1 MQGSTDLPLPP
12 ARTAVWRA
20 LLLAYRVE
28 PKLLLAS
35 AGVTILAALLDGLF
49 VFWLALIADAAVDG
63 RSDLLFGA
71 AAGLAASVA
80 GGWLIGTV
88 WTRVERNFRFRVR
101 IAMEARVASLQTE
114 IPTLEHHERPEFLDR
129 LAVLREG
136 VLQLGMIYGDLFGT
150 AGALLRLGITVAL
163 LMSVHPLT
171 AVLLVFA
178 ALPLGAASW
187 RATAQRRAEQ
197 RAAADRRQAD
207 HLFDVATSLSAAKEL
222 RIFRTA
228 EYVLA
233 RREQA
238 WNAWLRPVAAARWRS
253 AAWIVAAWATFG
265 ATYLGMVVF
274 GVTGARVSAGG
285 ALLIL
290 AAGGRLAQY
299 VGETAGNAGSLSQ
312 WMDAARRLAWLEDY
326 SRRVAGDAAADAPP
340 CLKLGMS
347 LRDVSFRYPA
357 TDTWVLRD
365 VSIDLPAGSVV
376 AIVGVNGA
384 GKSTLIKLLAQYYA
398 PTSGEIAVD
407 GVSLATVA
415 PAAWRA
421 RCSGA
426 FQDFVRFELP
436 LREAVGIGDLPR
448 AEDTVR
454 VRRAVAR
461 AGADDVVTSLPGGL
475 SAQLGGG
482 WPAGVEVSFGQWQK
496 IALARGFM
504 RDEPLLLILDEPTA
518 ALDAETEH
526 ALFERFAA
534 VARST
539 AGNGRITVLVSHRFS
554 TVRTADLIVV
564 LDGSRAVEVGTHE
577 ELLGRDG
584 LYAELYQMQATAYR

>member
-1 MQGSTDLPLPP
+1 
-12 ARTAVWRA
+12 VWRA
-20 LLLAYRVE
+20 LVLAYRVE

-49 VFWLALIADAAVDG
+49 VFWLALIANAAVDD
-63 RSDLLFGA
+63 RRDLLLGA

-101 IAMEARVASLQTE
+101 IAMEARVASLQAE

-178 ALPLGAASW
+178 ALPLGVSSW

-222 RIFRTA
+222 RIFGTA

-253 AAWIVAAWATFG
+253 AAWIVGSWATFG
-265 ATYLGMVVF
+265 AAYLGMVVF

-299 VGETAGNAGSLSQ
+299 VGETASNAGSLSQ

-326 SRRVAGDAAADAPP
+326 SRRVARDAAADAPT
-340 CLKLGMS
+340 CLKQGIS
-347 LRDVSFRYPA
+347 LRDVSFRYPG
-357 TDTWVLRD
+357 TDRWVLRD
-365 VSIDLPAGSVV
+365 VSFDLPAGSVV
-376 AIVGVNGA
+376 AVVGVNGA
-384 GKSTLIKLLAQYYA
+384 GKSTLVKLLAQYYA
-398 PTSGEIAVD
+398 PTSGEIVVD

-415 PAAWRA
+415 TAAWRA

-436 LREAVGIGDLPR
+436 LGEAIGIGDLPR
-448 AEDTVR
+448 AEDAVQ
-454 VRRAVAR
+454 VRRAAAR
-461 AGADDVVTSLPGGL
+461 AGADDVVASLSGGL
-475 SAQLGGG
+475 RAQLGGG
-482 WPAGVEVSFGQWQK
+482 WPDGVEVSFGQWQK

-504 RDEPLLLILDEPTA
+504 REESLLLVLDEPTA

-534 VARST
+534 AARST
-539 AGNGRITVLVSHRFS
+539 VDNGRITVLVSHRFS

-584 LYAELYQMQATAYR
+584 LYAELYQMQAAAYR